1 MHSEAEWGG
10 MHGET
15 GTDDGRGPG
24 ESPQV
29 PPNVS
34 YAQPVEQT
42 SHGYDTQPGQAAPP
56 DARHAP
62 PASPNVYL
70 PQADSA
76 PAYDEYADPAAAHGW
91 TSAYDETR
99 ELPAQAGPGEPTG
112 AAEPTEPTGA
122 NEPAEPVGRS
132 RTGEGR
138 AARRRAERRTGGRRR
153 VVAVAGALGVAGAVA
168 VIAAVAGGSG
178 SPASDGPG
186 PDGGTHAVVG
196 DSATASPRTDA
207 GSSAA
212 STATP
217 GASSTS
223 PSRSSAGASQGK
235 ASTGPTTSAP
245 ATTSATAGAP
255 TPTATTADPP
265 TSTSAFPSGRGHGH
279 GATKRPR

>member
-1 MHSEAEWGG
+1 M
-10 MHGET
+10 
-15 GTDDGRGPG
+15 
-24 ESPQV
+24 
-29 PPNVS
+29 S

-42 SHGYDTQPGQAAPP
+42 PHVYDTEPGQAALP
-56 DARHAP
+56 DAGHAP
-62 PASPNVYL
+62 SASPNVYL
-70 PQADSA
+70 PQTDSA

-99 ELPAQAGPGEPTG
+99 ELPAQAAPSEPTG
-112 AAEPTEPTGA
+112 AAEPAEPMGA
-122 NEPAEPVGRS
+122 NEPTEPVGRFG
-132 RTGEGR
+132 TGEGR

-212 STATP
+212 SAAAP

-223 PSRSSAGASQGK
+223 PSRSSASPSAGASQGK
-235 ASTGPTTSAP
+235 ASTGPTASAP